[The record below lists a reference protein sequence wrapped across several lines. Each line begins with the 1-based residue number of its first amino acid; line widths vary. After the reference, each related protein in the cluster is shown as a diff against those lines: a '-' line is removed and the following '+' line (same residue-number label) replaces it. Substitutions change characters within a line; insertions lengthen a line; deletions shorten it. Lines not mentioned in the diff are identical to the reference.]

1 MSSPVPA
8 GAGPCRSVRKSPGCQ
23 IVLQDDVIFGSVS
36 SNRAHYEAATDA
48 LTHADP
54 GWLAGLVT
62 RRVALD
68 SWTDALDR
76 DAEDVKVI
84 VDLV

>member
-1 MSSPVPA
+1 MTGIWRPALARGARVRRSVPA
-8 GAGPCRSVRKSPGCQ
+8 
-23 IVLQDDVIFGSVS
+23 
-36 SNRAHYEAATDA
+36 HEAATDA

-68 SWTDALDR
+68 SWTDALER